1 VTGDRS
7 ALGISW
13 LATYLLANGSLV
25 AALSLSLFTAGL
37 VPPSQL
43 FLMVIGSRLGAAA
56 VVVFIGAFDY
66 PGSELDTLRESTSL
80 GLLTFLLT
88 HSVYVPALVVGYLSL
103 PLIGSVSET
112 GAPTPGPA
120 DVGVPDLLT
129 VATTGIVDLV
139 GPGVGFALAV
149 GCVLF
154 SLRLFDRLLDSVDKQ
169 RLRRRYI
176 TELSDRWV
184 SFTLGL
190 VLTGVTTSV
199 AFSLG
204 VVVPLYNRGHIKRQ
218 EILPFVLGA
227 NVGTLVD
234 TLVVAVVLDT
244 PTGVVIVSSVLV
256 LGFVISVALLLAYP
270 TYSGVVGA
278 IQSVFLADPR
288 YFVGFLVSLVLIPLG
303 FVLL

>member
-1 VTGDRS
+1 VVDDRS
-7 ALGISW
+7 ALGLSW

-37 VPPSQL
+37 VSPSQL

-56 VVVFIGAFDY
+56 VVVLIGAFDY
-66 PGSELDTLRESTSL
+66 LTGELGTLRESASL
-80 GLLTFLLT
+80 GVLTFLLT
-88 HSVYVPALVVGYLSL
+88 YSVYVPALVVGYNSL
-103 PLIGSVSET
+103 GLTGSMA
-112 GAPTPGPA
+112 GAGEQTPGPTG
-120 DVGVPDLLT
+120 VGVPDLLT

-139 GPGVGFALAV
+139 GPGVALALAL
-149 GCVLF
+149 GCILL
-154 SLRLFDRLLDSVDKQ
+154 SLRLFNRLLDNVDKQ

-176 TELSDRWV
+176 TELNDRWV

-234 TLVVAVVLDT
+234 TLLVALVLDT
-244 PTGVVIVSSVLV
+244 PTGVTMVGVTLV
-256 LGFVISVALLLAYP
+256 LGFVISVALLLVYP
-270 TYSGVVGA
+270 TYSSVVSA
-278 IQSVFLADPR
+278 VQTEILADPR
-288 YFVGFLVSLVLIPLG
+288 YFVGFLVSLVLVPLG